1 MKENTELNFREKGM
15 KEILLFLLFSRKDF
29 IEIVGLW
36 KQLEHKLLRDLL
48 FQTWYVDWETGS
60 FQTIDLVCFH
70 WKAEADL
77 PSS

>member
-15 KEILLFLLFSRKDF
+15 KEILLFLLFNRKDF
-29 IEIVGLW
+29 IEDVGLW
-36 KQLEHKLLRDLL
+36 KQLEYKLLRDLL

-70 WKAEADL
+70 WEAEAGL
-77 PSS
+77 P